1 MLSTIRDKATGW
13 IAGIIVGLLIISFAF
28 WGVSFYSGQSA
39 GLNVALVNDNEISF
53 QSFQRSFAQ
62 LRKQMQSILG
72 DSLSLDEE
80 ALIKNQ
86 TVEKLIESEL
96 VNQLVVDANLNITN
110 QRLVESIKN
119 IEVFRDDTG
128 FDRTK
133 YERGISN
140 IGMPPA
146 VFEAQLRMDLLSEQL
161 QAGFSETTFVL
172 KAELENI
179 LRLESQSRNITYAIL
194 GLPSFIEEGEIN
206 ALDIEEYYQSNPMSF
221 TSDEQVK
228 IEYIDLSVK
237 ELAKDVEADEESLR
251 IFYTDNR
258 DDYDI
263 VEQRS
268 IQKLFTRIGEK
279 ATDENKAGAKSAIMS
294 ALDLV
299 NEGRD
304 FEKIVEESTND
315 EGVLEYSEHSFMS
328 KGIMDKEIDDFLF
341 SSTEGETSG
350 IIETKKGFNIVKVA
364 EIRGGP
370 KNTYEKFA
378 KEVEED
384 YKSKQAELQFF
395 ELADQLT
402 TVAYENSD
410 NLESASD
417 AIGKDIT
424 VTDYFNRIDELE
436 GVLSNI
442 NVISKSFDP
451 ELINSGNNSEAIELS
466 DDHIIVLRVLDH
478 KKPYT
483 KPLDEVRDEVIASI
497 RLEKAKEK
505 ISETGDKI
513 IEQLKSGNTPN
524 EVTSDLDIEWITVEK
539 VKRDDISVNRAILR
553 STFESGK
560 PIDKPIITSQRLGS
574 GDYAIIIISN
584 SNDEV
589 IKVDDEQKELTD
601 LRLRRILSTSEWK
614 DLLRDVRNN
623 SDIRILKEN
632 I

>member
-72 DSLSLDEE
+72 DSLSLEEE

-206 ALDIEEYYQSNPMSF
+206 ALDIEEYYQSNPMLF